1 MMNDVVEA
9 PSCVD
14 DSTDKRFLSNTQ
26 LLMINQ
32 LQDVSTRRSLSRT

>member
-9 PSCVD
+9 HSCVD
-14 DSTDKRFLSNTQ
+14 DSTDRRFLSKTQ

-32 LQDVSTRRSLSRT
+32 LQYVLT